1 MTFLC
6 QTKLFDHVYLS
17 IARVKQ
23 LEAGGEV
30 FLVLGAGGEPA
41 AAGLGAADAAALRRP
56 VQLWTVNYHSTPH
69 QFGIHN
75 TYNTQQTNV
84 L

>member
-6 QTKLFDHVYLS
+6 HNKAFDDIYLS
-17 IARVKQ
+17 IAWVKQ

-56 VQLWTVNYHSTPH
+56 VQLADNSQLSFHSAFYQPS
-69 QFGIHN
+69 Q
-75 TYNTQQTNV
+75 
-84 L
+84 